1 MAPTVKKFLEG
12 TPLELLE
19 TKWLSFQA
27 TGRHQMVTEASSGQ
41 AILVTSNAL
50 ITHFSHTHFHSLS
63 YSLFLNLHF
72 SSKEILKTQS

>member
-19 TKWLSFQA
+19 AKCLPFQD
-27 TGRHQMVTEASSGQ
+27 TGRNQPVTEASSGQ
-41 AILVTSNAL
+41 AILVISNAL
-50 ITHFSHTHFHSLS
+50 ITHFSHTHFHSLN

-72 SSKEILKTQS
+72 SSKAILKTQS